1 MTGSPISETSAR
13 IIRPSELWVR
23 IWSPEGWRCILI
35 KIGSTAKQYFFKR
48 NEEAEEFV
56 LDYDGRGAW
65 VYHATG
71 TYQDSSSRKASNV
84 HRLMCHWIDLDAGP
98 SKPYPTAED
107 AYSALVRFVNE
118 VELPTPLVVSSG
130 RGFHVYW
137 PFDRDITPEQWLP
150 TASYLR
156 TACELAGF
164 HPDHSRTCDTASLLR
179 PVGTHHWGH
188 DGHPLVT
195 CGPVVD
201 SVGHGDIHDALA
213 AYISRQATKRIDGQL
228 HSSGAKAFG
237 KIGDEL
243 GRNAVAIYQDQ
254 PTSGEKAARECAQ
267 LGHIRDTKGN
277 VPEPLWYAGF
287 CVFAR
292 CDDGAE
298 LSHNWSTG
306 HPSYNPSET
315 DRKLAHARADSGPTT
330 CSRFHALNPS
340 LCESCTYWG
349 QITSPIQLGH
359 LSLATPTTAE
369 PSSAGDVSDGNPN
382 LPELPNPF
390 AFSGDALGFW
400 AMIDGQ
406 RKWTPIYNRPLLVT
420 AISRGESREGRSLTV
435 KYWLP
440 HDGWVTGTIDLS
452 SVDTKSIMAK
462 FMKIGVNIREANYG
476 KFKWYLQTMIDHL
489 QSSRATAIE
498 WEQQGWKDD
507 GSFILGSTLFYPDG
521 TASEVTIS
529 QELAVRANKL
539 APKGTLEAWNI
550 AANKLFAVGHE
561 GQAFMLLCGF
571 AAPLMRYLT
580 PSGGL
585 VVHQVS
591 PTGKGKTMGLRAAW
605 TIWGAQHALDLNP
618 HDTAAAR
625 YRSAALLCNIPIIF
639 DELRDKDPEKMKQ
652 FIISFTD
659 GRDKNRLTP
668 DGHLIALQHGWSTL
682 VLSAANTSLQQTV
695 TMDGETAHAAR
706 IFEYKSEIPPDS
718 DIGTGT
724 ALARALEANQ
734 GNAGRK
740 WISCL
745 AHAGVRRFVQDHIY
759 TLEKQFA
766 AKIGAGTEHRF
777 HAQLLAC
784 VKVAAELLSH
794 WGMLEFTPQ
803 RFVDYGVQL
812 AIENRATLVEHKSKP
827 WEDLQRFLNSHW
839 RSTLVVPKNPVYGD
853 MIEPAY
859 RPTAD
864 ELSVRIEKHER
875 EAYISRDVLRRW
887 AAENNVVF
895 RDWEGELC
903 RNNVILSS
911 MFPKNL
917 GAGTVFEGPGQ
928 VKCWRVNLANRLMA
942 NFEVLSGSTEFAR
955 ELERDSRE
963 HM

>member
-35 KIGSTAKQYFFKR
+35 KIGGNAKQYFFKR
-48 NEEAEEFV
+48 NEEAEGFV

-118 VELPTPLVVSSG
+118 VELPTPLVIASG

-213 AYISRQATKRIDGQL
+213 AYISRQATKRIGGQL
-228 HSSGAKAFG
+228 HSSGAKASG

-330 CSRFHALNPS
+330 CRRFHALNPS

-359 LSLATPTTAE
+359 LSLATPTTA
-369 PSSAGDVSDGNPN
+369 PASAGDVSDGNPN

-440 HDGWVTGTIDLS
+440 GIVDSIPTPGAATSTI
-452 SVDTKSIMAK
+452 V
-462 FMKIGVNIREANYG
+462 
-476 KFKWYLQTMIDHL
+476 
-489 QSSRATAIE
+489 
-498 WEQQGWKDD
+498 
-507 GSFILGSTLFYPDG
+507 
-521 TASEVTIS
+521 
-529 QELAVRANKL
+529 
-539 APKGTLEAWNI
+539 AP
-550 AANKLFAVGHE
+550 
-561 GQAFMLLCGF
+561 
-571 AAPLMRYLT
+571 
-580 PSGGL
+580 
-585 VVHQVS
+585 
-591 PTGKGKTMGLRAAW
+591 
-605 TIWGAQHALDLNP
+605 
-618 HDTAAAR
+618 
-625 YRSAALLCNIPIIF
+625 
-639 DELRDKDPEKMKQ
+639 
-652 FIISFTD
+652 
-659 GRDKNRLTP
+659 
-668 DGHLIALQHGWSTL
+668 
-682 VLSAANTSLQQTV
+682 
-695 TMDGETAHAAR
+695 
-706 IFEYKSEIPPDS
+706 
-718 DIGTGT
+718 
-724 ALARALEANQ
+724 
-734 GNAGRK
+734 
-740 WISCL
+740 
-745 AHAGVRRFVQDHIY
+745 
-759 TLEKQFA
+759 
-766 AKIGAGTEHRF
+766 
-777 HAQLLAC
+777 
-784 VKVAAELLSH
+784 
-794 WGMLEFTPQ
+794 
-803 RFVDYGVQL
+803 
-812 AIENRATLVEHKSKP
+812 
-827 WEDLQRFLNSHW
+827 
-839 RSTLVVPKNPVYGD
+839 
-853 MIEPAY
+853 
-859 RPTAD
+859 
-864 ELSVRIEKHER
+864 
-875 EAYISRDVLRRW
+875 
-887 AAENNVVF
+887 
-895 RDWEGELC
+895 
-903 RNNVILSS
+903 
-911 MFPKNL
+911 
-917 GAGTVFEGPGQ
+917 
-928 VKCWRVNLANRLMA
+928 
-942 NFEVLSGSTEFAR
+942 
-955 ELERDSRE
+955 
-963 HM
+963 